1 MERNL
6 RKKTPE
12 METRAKRIFDG
23 AGIPVYRR
31 LILTLVALVLAG
43 GVWFPTVHFLY
54 RPRLT
59 DYFSEEGLPP
69 KARALAARHLELWT
83 NEALLERELAKMR
96 GSNAEWDFMGRTFLV
111 LALANMSLRDPGLET
126 DCLKAIDRIIE
137 DTVAREKKGSVYH
150 YLMPYARA
158 RGWVHMPHPP
168 RSMFVDGEIALMI
181 GARRMVAEHKGLKEP
196 MRRRIDAMLSYMKRS
211 PVLSGESY
219 PDECWTFCNAIA
231 LCAIRMHEVLDE
243 RDHSEFI
250 SAWLESA
257 REKLID
263 ERGDTGIIVS
273 EYTPAGAH
281 MDGPEGSSIWM
292 VAHCLS
298 LLDEELARDQFGR
311 AKKELYRT
319 TFGFGYCR
327 EWPEGA
333 LAAEDVDSGPIVPIL
348 EASAGSSGMAFLG
361 AATFRDGEMLS
372 GLLSS
377 LNYGAF
383 PVESGG
389 RLKYCASNQVGDAV
403 LLYSMTMGPL
413 WKRVRQHRARAPEK
427 KS

>member
-1 MERNL
+1 MKAR
-6 RKKTPE
+6 T
-12 METRAKRIFDG
+12 KRILDG
-23 AGIPVYRR
+23 QGLSLPRR
-31 LILTLVALVLAG
+31 LLLTVLALALACA
-43 GVWFPTVHFLY
+43 VWFPSVHFLY
-54 RPRLT
+54 RPNLP
-59 DYFSEEGLPP
+59 DYYAQQGLSP

-83 NEALLERELAKMR
+83 NEELLAAELAKMR

-111 LALANMSLRDPGLET
+111 LALANMSLRDPALEPQ
-126 DCLKAIDRIIE
+126 CLKAIDRIIE
-137 DTVAREKKGSVYH
+137 DTVAREKKGGVYH
-150 YLMPYARA
+150 YLMGYARSRA
-158 RGWVHMPHPP
+158 WVNMPHPP

-181 GARRMVAEHKGLKEP
+181 GARRMIAEREDLKAP
-196 MRRRIDAMLSYMKRS
+196 MRERVEAMLSYMKKS

-219 PDECWTFCNAIA
+219 PDECWTFCNAVA
-231 LCAIRMHEVLDE
+231 LCAIRMHDALDG

-250 SAWLESA
+250 SAWLKSA

-263 ERGDTGIIVS
+263 QRENTGIIVS

-298 LLDEELARDQFGR
+298 LLDEELARDQFLR

-319 TFGFGYCR
+319 TFGFGYCL

-333 LAAEDVDSGPIVPIL
+333 SAAEDVDSGPIVPVL
-348 EASAGSSGMAFLG
+348 DASAGSSGMAFLG
-361 AATFRDGEMLS
+361 AATFRDEEMLS

-377 LNYGAF
+377 LDYGAF
-383 PVESGG
+383 PVESDG

-413 WKRVRQHRARAPEK
+413 WKRVRERAARSSEK
-427 KS
+427 KR